1 MKQCVFCMYHFSFGI
16 FPIFLAILMV
26 EFCKEEKSMDKK
38 VIGIMLGSIGGAAV
52 LGTAAYLIWNCK
64 KMRALRAMHR
74 TNAILHRVGNVL
86 CKVAA
91 SDDACM

>member
-1 MKQCVFCMYHFSFGI
+1 
-16 FPIFLAILMV
+16 
-26 EFCKEEKSMDKK
+26 
-38 VIGIMLGSIGGAAV
+38 MLGSIGGAAV